1 MLAKEKRVY
10 AMRQISTVFTKEVAT
25 VRPADTIGRAAEVMD
40 QQNVGAV
47 VVVEQQRPVG
57 IVTDRDIAIALG
69 VKGAPR
75 TSHVQELMTCP
86 VTTLRQDEGIFNAT
100 QHMMENALRRV
111 PVVDAVGRLVG
122 LVSLDDLLVLL
133 SRELDNLA
141 KGVQA
146 EMATPA

>member
-1 MLAKEKRVY
+1 
-10 AMRQISTVFTKEVAT
+10 MRQLGTMFTKEVVAI
-25 VRPADTIGRAAEVMD
+25 RPSDTIGRAAERMD
-40 QQNVGAV
+40 QENVGEG
-47 VVVEQQRPVG
+47 VVVEEQRPVG
-57 IVTDRDIAIALG
+57 IVTDRDIAMALG
-69 VKGAPR
+69 AGGASR
-75 TSHVQELMTCP
+75 GDTVQDVMTCP

-111 PVVDAVGRLVG
+111 PVVDNVGRLVG

-146 EMATPA
+146 EVAPA